1 MDSKMT
7 RCAKLEAELFKNM
20 RNSKNRTRDKT
31 LSEVSA
37 LNVNIAWK
45 DLYELNHKEQK
56 QPN

>member
-1 MDSKMT
+1 MT
-7 RCAKLEAELFKNM
+7 RCAKLEAELFKNI
-20 RNSKNRTRDKT
+20 RNFKIRMRDKT

>member
-7 RCAKLEAELFKNM
+7 RCAKLEAELFKNI
-20 RNSKNRTRDKT
+20 RNFKIRMRDKT